1 MMETSEVSRS
11 LPSKSVSSGPSQE
24 AVSLEKPS
32 SVVRAPSRAKVPKR
46 VRHAKAIEK
55 AELFAARNL
64 AKYLAKLH
72 ELAMGVY
79 LEGYD
84 KENGEMIIYKTKPDL
99 NALKALVERGMG
111 KVVEQVEIT
120 GGEDTVI
127 AVLPWRI
134 PTQQE
139 VKDNDG
145 S

>member
-1 MMETSEVSRS
+1 MEQSEVSLS
-11 LPSKSVSSGPSQE
+11 LPSKSGSSGPSQVE
-24 AVSLEKPS
+24 VNLEKPV

-55 AELFAARNL
+55 AELFAAKNL

-99 NALKALVERGMG
+99 AALKALVERGMG

-120 GGEDTVI
+120 GGEDN
-127 AVLPWRI
+127 AVVVMPWRI
-134 PTQQE
+134 LTQKE
-139 VKDNDG
+139 ITETYG